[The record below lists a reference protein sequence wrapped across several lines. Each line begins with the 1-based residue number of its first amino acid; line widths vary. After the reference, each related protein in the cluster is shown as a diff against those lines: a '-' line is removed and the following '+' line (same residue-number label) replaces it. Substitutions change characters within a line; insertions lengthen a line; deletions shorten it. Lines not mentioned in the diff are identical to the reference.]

1 MADATRPAIG
11 LSIGATNLAAVTAD
25 RSVSRK
31 PVLTLYGHRPPEVGI
46 PSENPHLD
54 EAGLVITDF
63 VNRVGSSARVVAT
76 DGSTHRSEVLLADAL
91 RALVYAATNG
101 GVSPEAPKEVVVTYP
116 AHWPPPAVTAL
127 RGALSPG
134 SGWLGAEEPV
144 LLDDA
149 AAAVNALQTN
159 PGLPDSGVVA
169 VCDFGGSG
177 TSLTLVDATNGYQ
190 RIGATLR
197 HSDFS
202 GDLVDQA
209 VLNHVVADLSAAGSF
224 DTSATSAIGSL
235 TRLRADC
242 RHAKEQLSVN
252 TVTMLTAD
260 LPGYRGNLHLTRAD
274 LDEAIRQPL
283 AAFVSV
289 IRDVLQLN
297 GIQPSN
303 LVAVAAVGGG
313 ANIPVVATTLS
324 DQLRTPVVTAPR
336 PQLIP
341 AIGAALRAARGPVD
355 AGATAPA
362 PAVDPVA
369 PLAEVTTV
377 LDQAPATS
385 GGPAL
390 AWSEADDDTGVSPL
404 LSGEY
409 PAEGVAAPPPPAGRL
424 DEGQVSY
431 SDDSAK
437 VPWYRRTVVLIIAA
451 AMVLLAIAGAIML
464 ALHHTSGTA
473 PVTPTPGTTTGSGA
487 TTSAPQSTASQNPTE
502 TSPSDTNQPSSTT
515 SQAPS
520 STSEAPSTT
529 TTTTEPS
536 TQTSTSQITTTQPPQ
551 YPPNRPFG
559 PGFPRG
565 PGYPEPG
572 QGQGVQEPG
581 RGGR

>member
-25 RSVSRK
+25 RSMSRK
-31 PVLTLYGHRPPEVGI
+31 PVLTLYGQRPPEVGL
-46 PSENPHLD
+46 PSENPRLD
-54 EAGLVITDF
+54 ESGLVITDF
-63 VNRVGSSARVVAT
+63 VNKVGSAAGVVAP
-76 DGSTHRSEVLLADAL
+76 DGSTHRSEVLVADAL
-91 RALVYAATNG
+91 RALVYAVTDGAG
-101 GVSPEAPKEVVVTYP
+101 QPEAPKEIVVTYP
-116 AHWPPPAVTAL
+116 AHWQPAAVAAL
-127 RGALSPG
+127 RGALAPG
-134 SGWLGAEEPV
+134 SGWLSAEEPV

-159 PGLPDSGVVA
+159 PGLPGSGVIA

-177 TSLTLVDATNGYQ
+177 TNLSLVDAANGYQ
-190 RIGATLR
+190 RIGATVR
-197 HSDFS
+197 HADFS

-242 RHAKEQLSVN
+242 RHAKEQLSLS
-252 TVTMLTAD
+252 TVTTLTAD
-260 LPGYRGNLHLTRAD
+260 LPGYRGELHLTRAE

-303 LVAVAAVGGG
+303 VAAVAAVGGG
-313 ANIPVVATTLS
+313 ANIPVIAATLS
-324 DQLRTPVVTAPR
+324 DQLRTPVITAPR

-341 AIGAALRAARGPVD
+341 AIGAALWAARGPAD
-355 AGATAPA
+355 PGATALA
-362 PAVDPVA
+362 PAVDAVGP
-369 PLAEVTTV
+369 PAEETTV
-377 LDQAPATS
+377 LGQAPATS

-390 AWSEADDDTGVSPL
+390 AWSEAADDTGVSPL

-409 PAEGVAAPPPPAGRL
+409 PAEGVVASQAPAERFEEDRDWDPAQSGR
-424 DEGQVSY
+424 
-431 SDDSAK
+431 

-451 AMVLLAIAGAIML
+451 AVVLAAIAGAIML
-464 ALHHTSGTA
+464 ALRNTSGTA
-473 PVTPTPGTTTGSGA
+473 PVTPAPSTTAGPGV
-487 TTSAPQSTASQNPTE
+487 TTSAPQSTASRNSTE
-502 TSPSDTNQPSSTT
+502 TQPSDTNQPSSTT

-520 STSEAPSTT
+520 STSSTTTT

-536 TQTSTSQITTTQPPQ
+536 TQTSTSQVTTTQAPQ
-551 YPPNRPFG
+551 FPPNRPFG
-559 PGFPRG
+559 PEFPRS
-565 PGYPEPG
+565 PQYPEPG
-572 QGQGVQEPG
+572 QGPGVQEPG
-581 RGGR
+581 QGGR